1 MGRLVGV
8 GAKKVVKS
16 YTEEEVKELT
26 AELEVKVQEV
36 TEEVDSLTKEK
47 AALEAKVQEVTD
59 ANNALVND
67 KKELEKQVKA
77 LTKENKEKE

>member
-26 AELEVKVQEV
+26 AELEAKVQEV
-36 TEEVDSLTKEK
+36 TEVNSSLTEEK
-47 AALEAKVQEVTD
+47 TALEAKVQEVTE
-59 ANNALVND
+59 AYNALTNE
-67 KKELEKQVKA
+67 KKELEKQIKA
-77 LTKENKEKE
+77 LTKEAK